1 VLALC
6 ARWGKCLCSR
16 AVAARALWLLA
27 GCGCLRALAAR
38 AVAARVLRLLA
49 LCGCSHSVAGRDDRC
64 RTQARIAIAAH
75 RAEADPV
82 HFLERTLA
90 PEPEDRVT
98 AAEESLAHP
107 SFSSAGARYVHA
119 CSGSLPNVS
128 SGRESSEVR
137 KRQVSFYSRGSADS
151 LYSVTRPWEQRDAH

>member
-1 VLALC
+1 
-6 ARWGKCLCSR
+6 
-16 AVAARALWLLA
+16 VAARVLWLLALWLLA
-27 GCGCLRALAAR
+27 CCGCLRCGCLRALA
-38 AVAARVLRLLA
+38 
-49 LCGCSHSVAGRDDRC
+49 GRDDHYRA
-64 RTQARIAIAAH
+64 QARIAIAAH
-75 RAEADPV
+75 READPIY
-82 HFLERTLA
+82 FLERSLA

-128 SGRESSEVR
+128 SGREISEVR
-137 KRQVSFYSRGSADS
+137 KRQVSFYSRGSTDS